1 MISMSTK
8 NSYFITRTKAP
19 GLPVFTPALYDSRVF
34 VKKREFTQIDIPIY
48 TITSQTV
55 DNINC

>member
-34 VKKREFTQIDIPIY
+34 VKMRELTQIDIPIY
-48 TITSQTV
+48 TITP
-55 DNINC
+55 